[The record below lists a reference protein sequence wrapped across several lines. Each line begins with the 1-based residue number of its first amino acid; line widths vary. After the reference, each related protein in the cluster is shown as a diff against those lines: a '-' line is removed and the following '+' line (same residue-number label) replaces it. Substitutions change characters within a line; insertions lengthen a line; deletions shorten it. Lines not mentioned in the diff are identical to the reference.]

1 MKVLK
6 VGDKY
11 LSIDGKLLST
21 QNNSGIVTITTS
33 GDSTSRVVMNGDKVV
48 SYSANS

>member
-1 MKVLK
+1 MQVLK

-21 QNNSGIVTITTS
+21 QNTSGVVTIITA
-33 GDSTSRVVMNGDKVV
+33 GNSTSRVVMNGDKAVNHSTSV
-48 SYSANS
+48 

>member
-1 MKVLK
+1 MQVLK
-6 VGDKY
+6 VGNKY

-33 GDSTSRVVMNGDKVV
+33 GNSTSCVVMNGDKTVT
-48 SYSANS
+48 NSTSG

>member
-11 LSIDGKLLST
+11 LSIDSKLLST
-21 QNNSGIVTITTS
+21 QNNSGVVTIITA
-33 GDSTSRVVMNGDKVV
+33 GDSMNRVVMNGDKAVIH
-48 SYSANS
+48 